1 MNRRKYRRSFHDFVF
16 GEDFS
21 SWYVPEI
28 SKLEH
33 LLNKEIRNGFFE
45 AAECIRNGMD
55 VEEAWDRFSSLH
67 SAKHLEFGKRIEE
80 ARRLRLI
87 IPFYSRSVLVRFI
100 LKRVDSRYAALRL

>member
-33 LLNKEIRNGFFE
+33 LLNREIKNGFLE
-45 AAECIRNGMD
+45 AAESIKNGMD
-55 VEEAWDRFSSLH
+55 AEMAWENFSSLH
-67 SAKHLEFGKRIEE
+67 SAKHLEFGRRIEE
-80 ARRLRLI
+80 ARRLRLA
-87 IPFYSRSVLVRFI
+87 IPFYSRNVLVRFI
-100 LKRVDSRYAALRL
+100 LKLIDSRYAALRL